1 MKDMKGSSGGES
13 SEWRGQLQRQQQP
26 RISRMNAD
34 KSKSVGWHLGEEI
47 PAP

>member
-1 MKDMKGSSGGES
+1 MKGSVRCEG

-34 KSKSVGWHLGEEI
+34 KSKSPDWHLGEEI